1 MNGGVAGGPPR
12 HYVEPAAAFPAVVG
26 TIWFQWVDQP
36 CTGRMDGGSYNI
48 VFVDV
53 TARPCPEL
61 IEAARTTHRRI
72 QDVHRAG
79 RCRPFA
85 AKPRAQ

>member
-1 MNGGVAGGPPR
+1 
-12 HYVEPAAAFPAVVG
+12 
-26 TIWFQWVDQP
+26 
-36 CTGRMDGGSYNI
+36 MDGGSYNI

>member
-1 MNGGVAGGPPR
+1 
-12 HYVEPAAAFPAVVG
+12 
-26 TIWFQWVDQP
+26 
-36 CTGRMDGGSYNI
+36 MDGGSYNI

-79 RCRPFA
+79 RCRPSRRNRAPSNNHRDEPA
-85 AKPRAQ
+85 ARDAIRAVITPTP